1 MKRFKIETTTLNN
14 KFQFIRETEGN
25 RVETVSTEASPV
37 AIIRSGKGA
46 QVKESRVRVAD
57 FVEVMGWKAVGNKLT
72 DFTKSTEIE
81 WLDTE
86 GNKQTA
92 LF

>member
-1 MKRFKIETTTLNN
+1 
-14 KFQFIRETEGN
+14 
-25 RVETVSTEASPV
+25 
-37 AIIRSGKGA
+37 
-46 QVKESRVRVAD
+46 
-57 FVEVMGWKAVGNKLT
+57 VGNKLT
-72 DFTKSTEIE
+72 DFSKTTEIE

>member
-1 MKRFKIETTTLNN
+1 
-14 KFQFIRETEGN
+14 
-25 RVETVSTEASPV
+25 VSTEAGPV

-46 QVKESRVRVAD
+46 QLKESRVRVAD

-72 DFTKSTEIE
+72 DFSKTTEIE